1 MNFQAGFIAVVGRP
15 NVGKSTLINELIG
28 QKLSITS
35 HKPQTTRHRI
45 HAIDTQTNYQM
56 IFVDTPGIHIGNKKA
71 INSYMNKTASSS
83 FSEVDMIL
91 WLVEALKWTK
101 EDQRVMEH
109 LTKIKVPVILCV
121 NKIDNLN
128 TKDKILP
135 YLEKL
140 GEKFQANEVFPLS
153 AFKKNHTNDLRKL
166 ILKHLPQQEAL
177 FESGYVTDR
186 SQRFVVA
193 EFIREKLIR
202 NLSNELPYDLTVEI
216 EKFDL
221 DGQMYRIA
229 ARIFVEKPSQKSI
242 VIGDKGKMLKQIGE
256 ESRVSIEGF
265 LERKV
270 FLELWV
276 KVRQGWSNDK
286 RALAS
291 LGYD

>member
-1 MNFQAGFIAVVGRP
+1 MNFQSGFIAVVGRP

-83 FSEVDMIL
+83 LSEVDMIL

-101 EDQRVMEH
+101 EDERVMEH
-109 LTKIKVPVILCV
+109 LTKIKVPIILCV

-128 TKDKILP
+128 TKDEILP
-135 YLEKL
+135 YLENL

-177 FESGYVTDR
+177 FESDYVTDR

-193 EFIREKLIR
+193 EFIREKLMR

-229 ARIFVEKPSQKSI
+229 ARIFVEKASQKSI
-242 VIGDKGKMLKQIGE
+242 VIGNKGKMLKQIGE

>member
-1 MNFQAGFIAVVGRP
+1 MIFQSGFIAVVGRP

-35 HKPQTTRHRI
+35 HKPQTTRHCI
-45 HAIDTQTNYQM
+45 HAIDTQDNYQM
-56 IFVDTPGIHIGNKKA
+56 IFVDTPGIHISNKKA
-71 INSYMNKTASSS
+71 INSYMNKAASSS
-83 FSEVDMIL
+83 LLEVDMIL

-101 EDQRVMEH
+101 EDERVMEH
-109 LTKIKVPVILCV
+109 LTKIEVPVILCV
-121 NKIDNLN
+121 NKIDILKTQNEV
-128 TKDKILP
+128 LP
-135 YLEKL
+135 YLENL
-140 GEKFQANEVFPLS
+140 GEKFQANQVFPLS
-153 AFKKNHTNDLRKL
+153 AFKKNHINELRKL
-166 ILKHLPQQEAL
+166 ILKYLPQQEAL
-177 FESGYVTDR
+177 FGSDYVTDR
-186 SQRFVVA
+186 SERFVVA

-202 NLSNELPYDLTVEI
+202 SLSNELPYDLTVEI

-242 VIGDKGKMLKQIGE
+242 VIGDKGKMLKKIGE

-276 KVRQGWSNDK
+276 KVRQGWSDDK

>member
-1 MNFQAGFIAVVGRP
+1 MNFQSGFIAVVGRP

-83 FSEVDMIL
+83 LSEVDMIL

-101 EDQRVMEH
+101 EDERVMEH
-109 LTKIKVPVILCV
+109 LTKIKVPIILCV

-128 TKDKILP
+128 TKDEILP
-135 YLEKL
+135 YLENL

-177 FESGYVTDR
+177 FESDYVTDR

-193 EFIREKLIR
+193 EFIREKLMR

-256 ESRVSIEGF
+256 ESRISIEGY
-265 LERKV
+265 LESKV

-276 KVRQGWSNDK
+276 KVRQGWSNNK

>member
-1 MNFQAGFIAVVGRP
+1 MNFQSGFIAVVGRP

-83 FSEVDMIL
+83 LSEADMIL

-101 EDQRVMEH
+101 EDERVMEH
-109 LTKIKVPVILCV
+109 LTKIKVPIILCV

-128 TKDKILP
+128 TKDEILP
-135 YLEKL
+135 YLENL

-153 AFKKNHTNDLRKL
+153 AFKKNHTNGLRKL

-177 FESGYVTDR
+177 FESDYVTDR

-193 EFIREKLIR
+193 EFIREKLMR